1 MSYNE
6 LKTTNKKVLEFYNNN
21 PLFNFDIMN
30 ELFVDVLQ
38 EVSKYITGN
47 ISNNMSLKLNN
58 TLSLQS
64 QELLFIKEQ
73 LKNIIN
79 KDTNQD
85 LLNSIIIKLHEHK
98 KDSMN
103 DIKDII
109 SNHENN
115 NLQKIIDLI
124 PKNNTSLINQCNE
137 ILKNFKYENNH
148 ETYNHLL
155 VSIEKTISN
164 YVNTT
169 ENRINTSINDIKN
182 ITNQNTITQNKMN
195 TDLSSFLDKYKNSS
209 FKGALAENHIE
220 NILTKLFDNAD
231 INRTTKEDQS
241 GDFIMSRNNLPTILF
256 EIKNYNTNVPSD
268 EIDKFIRDI
277 NKHKVNGIF
286 ISISTGIAKKN
297 NFQIEI
303 NDNNNILIYIHN
315 LQYDEYKI
323 KSAVD
328 IIDNLISKLS
338 LYNHK
343 DITLSQQTIDLINKE
358 YQTLIS
364 KKTLLS
370 DHLKDSYKKSISFLE
385 DIELKTLNTFLSTHF
400 SFLQSNSLK
409 CNYCNKFIGTN
420 KKSLSVHQRKCKK
433 NNNSEEEST

>member
-1 MSYNE
+1 MSHNE

-47 ISNNMSLKLNN
+47 ISNNMSQKLNN

-98 KDSMN
+98 KDSMS

-124 PKNNTSLINQCNE
+124 PKNNTNLINQCNE

-169 ENRINTSINDIKN
+169 ENRINTNINDIKN

-231 INRTTKEDQS
+231 IHRTTKEDQS

-328 IIDNLISKLS
+328 IIDNLTSKLS

-370 DHLKDSYKKSISFLE
+370 DHMKDSYKKSISLLE

-409 CNYCNKFIGTN
+409 CTYCNKFIGTN

>member
-98 KDSMN
+98 KDSMS

-169 ENRINTSINDIKN
+169 ENRINTNINDIKN

-195 TDLSSFLDKYKNSS
+195 TDLTTFLDKYKNSS

-328 IIDNLISKLS
+328 IIDNLTSKLS

-370 DHLKDSYKKSISFLE
+370 DHLKDSYKKSISLLE